1 MMSYDVTLKGKKDW
15 LLKRWKER
23 EGRERFKF
31 FIHAGKSLRKVG
43 DVGSKGKE
51 VSLNMQMKSGMDAGS
66 AASPPALPTF
76 FIICPISV
84 GLLIPMLLMLL
95 LPAAPLFLP
104 FLVFLASG
112 LFGFFLILYKM
123 RRQFW
128 NGLQDNYER
137 TRILLHLD
145 YKKLRKILK
154 QHNFTVFIE

>member
-1 MMSYDVTLKGKKDW
+1 MMSYDVTLKGKEDW

-23 EGRERFKF
+23 EGRERFNF

-95 LPAAPLFLP
+95 LLLPAAPLFLP
-104 FLVFLASG
+104 FLVFLARG

-128 NGLQDNYER
+128 NGLKDNYER

-145 YKKLRKILK
+145 YKK
-154 QHNFTVFIE
+154 

>member
-84 GLLIPMLLMLL
+84 GLWLISMLL
-95 LPAAPLFLP
+95 LPAAPPFLL
-104 FLVFLASG
+104 FLVFLAGG
-112 LFGFFLILYKM
+112 LFGFFLVLYKM
-123 RRQFW
+123 RR
-128 NGLQDNYER
+128 
-137 TRILLHLD
+137 
-145 YKKLRKILK
+145 
-154 QHNFTVFIE
+154 

>member
-1 MMSYDVTLKGKKDW
+1 
-15 LLKRWKER
+15 
-23 EGRERFKF
+23 
-31 FIHAGKSLRKVG
+31 
-43 DVGSKGKE
+43 
-51 VSLNMQMKSGMDAGS
+51 MQMKSGMDAGT
-66 AASPPALPTF
+66 AASPLALPTF

-84 GLLIPMLLMLL
+84 GLLIPMLLMLLLL

-145 YKKLRKILK
+145 YKK
-154 QHNFTVFIE
+154 